1 MKNIEAVLTA
11 IMLENAQ
18 KSMEADAVEKTK
30 ERAYQRILEYLKI
43 EGYLTDPDTN
53 FKAILSPSLFSA
65 SVAGMPE
72 YDVAHL
78 VRGLATHRIRMLRVR
93 NSVCVCYLLSLY

>member
-1 MKNIEAVLTA
+1 
-11 IMLENAQ
+11 MLENA
-18 KSMEADAVEKTK
+18 KSMEVDAAEKTK

-43 EGYLTDPDTN
+43 EGYPTDPDTD

-78 VRGLATHRIRMLRVR
+78 VRGLATHRIRMLYVTPCACAICCRFI
-93 NSVCVCYLLSLY
+93 SV